1 MADTPE
7 YRRIT
12 VYAKK
17 DPKSGAYPYR
27 DYERDFRSYINN
39 ALKSALPKDAFY
51 YVSDKQISSTGRAKF
66 DVYVHSDN
74 AGVVSKAFAKESAL
88 HTYKGSVDE
97 KYHSTKAIKLTE
109 DEIKLV
115 SGIESA
121 KNQKEEETETTRF
134 NKGMLVKILG
144 SLFAITDVAKRILS
158 AVIANAKQTVSDAV
172 TGHNVGISTEAVRQ
186 YRYIESAHGLAE
198 GTFTGALSTVQNWFG
213 NITKLDE
220 SALEDLAVVMGGEI
234 QKMATMG
241 LGASDP
247 EQIVGAIIDAFN
259 RQASAGVTSTGKY
272 VGEAEARR
280 ELYSYLLRLSPELAD
295 IFAKMQE
302 EQDNINS
309 IYRNFKDYADWKTLL
324 DTNRGDWNKS
334 FINVEVSTGELAN
347 KVDSIFE
354 QIKQGLMLNLNPMV
368 MTLLRRIS
376 NIRWGLSASENAE
389 MNKANNESNKAYL
402 SFLNNTLAGMQGD
415 LTPERAGL
423 KATLEKEKKK
433 VEKEIELYGKGKD
446 VMNLTKGIDEL
457 RVEGAGNTQA
467 ILAFSSVKNKFT
479 DEESKAL
486 IKRAIDER
494 IPESTK
500 QEIKAK
506 LEEGEEDNLRK
517 KKLAEKKKLYNS
529 LVSEYKSKGM
539 TYGEINEKIA
549 EEHPELLQ
557 IQKVKKKKWGKEYE
571 DTELVWMYKYL
582 TGEEEQAIKQ
592 EANEGITEDILYNY
606 LFKKFKSKLDIG
618 AYQVQEAMERM
629 SNVPEASIMAL
640 YAQGDWEDKIK
651 KLPEADV
658 YDYNLIGVNEKKAN
672 GEVVHK
678 IILDVN
684 ANGKID
690 KKDLVLGEFMGY
702 EGYSGTIGKAH
713 AEVDGKNVAWN
724 IDPYADGASTY

>member
-1 MADTPE
+1 
-7 YRRIT
+7 
-12 VYAKK
+12 
-17 DPKSGAYPYR
+17 
-27 DYERDFRSYINN
+27 
-39 ALKSALPKDAFY
+39 
-51 YVSDKQISSTGRAKF
+51 
-66 DVYVHSDN
+66 
-74 AGVVSKAFAKESAL
+74 
-88 HTYKGSVDE
+88 
-97 KYHSTKAIKLTE
+97 
-109 DEIKLV
+109 
-115 SGIESA
+115 
-121 KNQKEEETETTRF
+121 
-134 NKGMLVKILG
+134 
-144 SLFAITDVAKRILS
+144 
-158 AVIANAKQTVSDAV
+158 
-172 TGHNVGISTEAVRQ
+172 
-186 YRYIESAHGLAE
+186 
-198 GTFTGALSTVQNWFG
+198 
-213 NITKLDE
+213 
-220 SALEDLAVVMGGEI
+220 
-234 QKMATMG
+234 
-241 LGASDP
+241 
-247 EQIVGAIIDAFN
+247 
-259 RQASAGVTSTGKY
+259 
-272 VGEAEARR
+272 
-280 ELYSYLLRLSPELAD
+280 
-295 IFAKMQE
+295 MQE
-302 EQDNINS
+302 EQNNINS

-557 IQKVKKKKWGKEYE
+557 IQKVKK
-571 DTELVWMYKYL
+571 T
-582 TGEEEQAIKQ
+582 
-592 EANEGITEDILYNY
+592 
-606 LFKKFKSKLDIG
+606 
-618 AYQVQEAMERM
+618 
-629 SNVPEASIMAL
+629 
-640 YAQGDWEDKIK
+640 
-651 KLPEADV
+651 
-658 YDYNLIGVNEKKAN
+658 
-672 GEVVHK
+672 
-678 IILDVN
+678 
-684 ANGKID
+684 
-690 KKDLVLGEFMGY
+690 
-702 EGYSGTIGKAH
+702 
-713 AEVDGKNVAWN
+713 
-724 IDPYADGASTY
+724 